1 MLTLTEEAHQAVAAI
16 SRASAPSHIPGL
28 RICRRPDRPAF
39 AVRRA
44 VRPEENDQV
53 VEQDGARVFLAPI
66 AALKFNDSV
75 LDVRR
80 DGDGRLQFVV
90 RDAA

>member
-16 SRASAPSHIPGL
+16 SRPSVSSHLPGL
-28 RICRRPDRPAF
+28 RICRRSDRPTF

-44 VRPEENDQV
+44 ARPEETDQI
-53 VEQDGARVFLAPI
+53 VEHDGARVFLAPI
-66 AALKFNDSV
+66 AALKFRDSV

-80 DGDGRLQFVV
+80 DGHGRLQFVV